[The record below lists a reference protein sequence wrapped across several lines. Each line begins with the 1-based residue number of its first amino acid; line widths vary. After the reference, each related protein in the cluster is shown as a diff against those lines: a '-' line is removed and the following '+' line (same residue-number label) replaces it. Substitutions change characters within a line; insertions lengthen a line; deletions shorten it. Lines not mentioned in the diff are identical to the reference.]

1 MSFFRLSALLLMLST
16 LAACQSPGE
25 PLLPQPSASATFLP
39 TATPEPLPAPAVDVF
54 PPDFPAENQRLASGE
69 RLGWGM
75 VLNQLDDQ
83 GQGAVLWALGDPA
96 GRRFANFKA
105 STPVS
110 RGSLPS
116 GGSLRWAVDAQ
127 GNGLLFENELFGSV
141 GNHVPPPSL
150 LIWQVQGFATV
161 GTPERRQADVL
172 GLHTDAKGN
181 GWVMLSE
188 VAPDSPSGRLRHL
201 YALQVYRLAEK
212 IRTADTLEQGDV
224 MDAEGNGF
232 RVYSTP
238 KDVGD
243 SLWLQLIQDFESA
256 GEPVLLADN
265 GGQLRVHVSE
275 GQGLISWLVRDSLN
289 RPVERAFQRVQ
300 HFLPVERLPSVAVSY
315 ESDTL
320 LLAAHLN
327 AEGEGLAVWQTQ
339 RISNTGMMPMSF
351 QTSLVL
357 QPIYQGQWQEKRV
370 LREPAEK
377 DYAQARLAV
386 DATGRGLL
394 VWTEV
399 PRRMNQGVISN
410 HERALYS
417 QALTD
422 WLPSGSPRLISEA
435 SQASVDAWS
444 VNLSPAGHG
453 LIAWS
458 QFNED
463 CPGDQGCNLV
473 QSVWARAVYGFRVP

>member
-1 MSFFRLSALLLMLST
+1 MSFFRLPALLLILST

-25 PLLPQPSASATFLP
+25 PLLPQPSASATSLP
-39 TATPEPLPAPAVDVF
+39 TATPAATPDPRPTSAVEAF

-75 VLNQLDDQ
+75 MLNQIDDQ
-83 GQGAVLWALGDPA
+83 GQGAVLWALGEPA

-105 STPVS
+105 GTPVS

-127 GNGLLFENELFGSV
+127 GNGLLFENESLSGV
-141 GNHVPPPSL
+141 GNEVPPPSL
-150 LIWQVQGFATV
+150 RIWQVQGFATV
-161 GTPERRQADVL
+161 GTPERRQANVL
-172 GLHTDAKGN
+172 GLHTDAQGN

-188 VAPDSPSGRLRHL
+188 VAPASPSGRLRHL
-201 YALQVYRLAEK
+201 YALQAYRLADRL
-212 IRTADTLEQGDV
+212 RTADSLQQGDV

-243 SLWLQLIQDFESA
+243 SLWLQLIEDFENA

-289 RPVERAFQRVQ
+289 RDQTWAFERVQ
-300 HFLPVERLPSVAVSY
+300 DGRPAGRLPTLAV
-315 ESDTL
+315 DPQDNL
-320 LLAAHLN
+320 LLLDGNLDLSGHAL
-327 AEGEGLAVWQTQ
+327 LLWQS
-339 RISNTGMMPMSF
+339 RRNRAGIVNE
-351 QTSLVL
+351 SLRL
-357 QPIYQGQWQEKRV
+357 QALQQGQWQMPV
-370 LREPAEK
+370 MVREPG
-377 DYAQARLAV
+377 AQNYSAGQLAV
-386 DATGRGLL
+386 DAQGKGLL
-394 VWTEV
+394 VWAEA
-399 PRRMNQGVISN
+399 PREMRQHFMSN
-410 HERALYS
+410 HGQALYS
-417 QALTD
+417 QALTG
-422 WLPSGSPRLISEA
+422 WQPSGVPRLISEA

-453 LIAWS
+453 LITWS

-463 CPGDQGCNLV
+463 CPGDLGCNLE
-473 QSVWARAVYGFRVP
+473 QSVWARAVYGFRMP